1 MAQDLCKTYT
11 DDALKAIGELEDCD
25 AKDILIKMVSYL
37 KTWSIYD
44 LQLWDYYEVKLLN
57 SMLNVFHCYDIK
69 ETFNN
74 CHILHA

>member
-44 LQLWDYYEVKLLN
+44 LQLWDYYDVKLLN

-69 ETFNN
+69 EMWKGTY
-74 CHILHA
+74 HH